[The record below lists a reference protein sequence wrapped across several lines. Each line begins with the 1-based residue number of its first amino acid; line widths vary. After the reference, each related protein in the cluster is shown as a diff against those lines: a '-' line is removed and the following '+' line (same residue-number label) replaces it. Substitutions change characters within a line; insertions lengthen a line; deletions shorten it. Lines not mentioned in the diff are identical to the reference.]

1 MRFVILSENAAKLQP
16 SRFSTAG
23 CGVRVEGPFVSRIR
37 RCATWLLIAAI
48 AVPPLPAQ
56 QAQPAQQK
64 LPSQAL
70 YRFKAES
77 ELVLVNIVARDKDGN
92 PVRNL
97 TKDDFTVL
105 EDGKPQKIQSFDLE
119 QADLTPVAAP
129 VQPVLAAPK
138 PNEPAPAVPEK
149 LDLRDRRLV
158 VLFFD
163 LSSMQPDDI
172 DRAVEAAQ
180 KFVNQ
185 QMTPSDLIGI
195 ISLGSSLVVNQDFT
209 ADRAQLDKVLA
220 ALSPTTGAGF
230 EAGTTG
236 DTEDTPDTGQDFTA
250 DDTEYNVFNTD
261 RRLEALQAVAES
273 LSRIEQKKSIVYFS
287 SGLDGTGAEN
297 QAQLRNAVNRA
308 IQGNVAIYPMDMRGL
323 QTVIPGGSATQASL
337 RGTGSY
343 SGRAQE
349 SAFNSQFSSQET
361 LSTLAEDTGGRAFL
375 DTNDFNS
382 VFKRV
387 EEDTATYYVLGYR
400 SSNPLR
406 DGRYRHITVKTR
418 IPGLKLEFR
427 HGYYAPR
434 DFLHSGHEDREQMLV
449 DELNS
454 DLPSTDLDV
463 YLSAAYFRTGDN
475 RFWIPVTL
483 VVPGSQIPF
492 IKGGD
497 KDKATLDIIGV
508 VRDELKRPVGNIR
521 DTVKLN
527 LDESQEVRRK
537 NVQYQTGFSLPSGL
551 YHLKFILRENQ
562 TGQVGSFETDI
573 TIPDM
578 KKSPLRVSSVLLAS
592 QIQPAPK
599 KKSENILVHDG
610 KEIIPNVTHV
620 FASNQQLYFY
630 YEVYEPKADKQN
642 IRLLTSIEFLRGKTK
657 VYETPVVEAKQ
668 LTAPNRKAAIFQ
680 LDVPASQLKPGYYT
694 CQVNVI
700 DDAAGTF
707 AFPRVA
713 LLVRNAATPTPS
725 PVPSSP
731 GGN

>member
-1 MRFVILSENAAKLQP
+1 MLNRFIAA
-16 SRFSTAG
+16 
-23 CGVRVEGPFVSRIR
+23 V
-37 RCATWLLIAAI
+37 LITAI
-48 AVPPLPAQ
+48 AVPPLLAQ
-56 QAQPAQQK
+56 QAKPAQQK
-64 LPSQAL
+64 LPSQTL

-77 ELVLVNIVARDKDGN
+77 ELVLVNVIARDKDGN

-97 TKDDFTVL
+97 TKDDFTVM
-105 EDGKPQKIQSFDLE
+105 EDGKPQKVQSFDLE
-119 QADLTPVAAP
+119 QTDLTPVATP
-129 VQPVLAAPK
+129 VQAVLAAPK
-138 PNEPAPAVPEK
+138 ANEPAPAALPEK

-172 DRAVEAAQ
+172 DRAVEAGQ

-185 QMTPSDLIGI
+185 QMTASDLVGV

-209 ADRAQLDKVLA
+209 SDRAQLDKVLA

-230 EAGTTG
+230 EAGSTG

-250 DDTEYNVFNTD
+250 DDSEYNVFNTD

-308 IQGNVAIYPMDMRGL
+308 IQSNVAIYPMDMRGL
-323 QTVIPGGSATQASL
+323 QAVIPGGSATQASL

-361 LSTLAEDTGGRAFL
+361 LVTLAEDTGGRAFL

-418 IPGLKLEFR
+418 VPGLKLEFR

-449 DELNS
+449 DELSS

-463 YLSAAYFRTGDN
+463 YLSAAYFRTSDN
-475 RFWIPVTL
+475 RFWVPVTL

-492 IKGGD
+492 VKGGD

-537 NVQYQTGFSLPSGL
+537 NVQYETGFSLPSGN
-551 YHLKFILRENQ
+551 YHLKFVLRENQ

-573 TIPDM
+573 NVPDM

-592 QIQPAPK
+592 QIQAAPK
-599 KKSENILVHDG
+599 KKTENILVHDG
-610 KEIIPNVTHV
+610 KEIVPNVTHV
-620 FASNQQLYFY
+620 FAANQQLYFY

-642 IRLLTSIEFLRGKTK
+642 IHLLTSIEFLRGKTK

-713 LLVRNAATPTPS
+713 LLVRNAPTPTATPNKA
-725 PVPSSP
+725 P
-731 GGN
+731 GD

>member
-1 MRFVILSENAAKLQP
+1 MMNHRTFHRKGRKTTQRKTLACLCVLC
-16 SRFSTAG
+16 G
-23 CGVRVEGPFVSRIR
+23 C
-37 RCATWLLIAAI
+37 LLIAAI
-48 AVPPLPAQ
+48 VARPLRAQ

-70 YRFKAES
+70 YQFKATTEV
-77 ELVLVNIVARDKDGN
+77 VLVNVIVRDKDGN

-119 QADLTPVAAP
+119 QTDMTQVAAP
-129 VQPVLAAPK
+129 EQAVLAAPK
-138 PNEPAPAVPEK
+138 PNAPASAPSGK
-149 LDLRDRRLV
+149 IDLRDRRLV

-163 LSSMQPDDI
+163 LSSMEPDDI
-172 DRAVEAAQ
+172 DRAVEAAR
-180 KFVNQ
+180 KYVDQ
-185 QMTPSDLIGI
+185 QMTASDMVGVL
-195 ISLGSSLVVNQDFT
+195 SLGNSLQVNQDFT
-209 ADRAQLDKVLA
+209 SDRAQLDKVLA

-230 EAGTTG
+230 ENGSTG

-250 DDTEYNVFNTD
+250 DDSEYNVFNTD

-273 LSRIEQKKSIVYFS
+273 MSRIEQKKSIIYFS

-297 QAQLRNAVNRA
+297 QAQLRNAVNGA
-308 IQGNVAIYPMDMRGL
+308 IKSNVAIYPMDMRGL
-323 QTVIPGGSATQASL
+323 QAVIPGGSATQASL

-349 SAFNSQFSSQET
+349 NAFNSQFSSQET
-361 LSTLAEDTGGRAFL
+361 LVTLAEDTGGRAFL

-382 VFKRV
+382 VFKKV
-387 EEDTATYYVLGYR
+387 QEDTSTYYVLGYH
-400 SSNPLR
+400 SNNPLR

-418 IPGLKLEFR
+418 APGVKLEFR

-434 DFLHSGHEDREQMLV
+434 DFLHSGKEDREQMLV

-454 DLPSTDLDV
+454 DLPSTDLNV
-463 YLSAAYFRTGDN
+463 YLSAAYFRTADN
-475 RFWIPVTL
+475 RFWVPVTL
-483 VVPGSQIPF
+483 VVPGSEIPF
-492 IKGGD
+492 VQGGD
-497 KDKATLDIIGV
+497 KDKATLDIMGV

-537 NVQYQTGFSLPSGL
+537 NVQYETGFSLPPGQ
-551 YHLKFILRENQ
+551 YHLKFVLRENQ
-562 TGQVGSFETDI
+562 TGQLGSFETDLV
-573 TIPDM
+573 IPDM
-578 KKSPLRVSSVLLAS
+578 KKSPLRFSSVLLAS
-592 QIQPAPK
+592 QIQAAPK
-599 KKSENILVHDG
+599 KKPENILVRDG
-610 KEIIPNVTHV
+610 KEIVPNVTHV
-620 FASNQQLYFY
+620 FAANQQLYFY
-630 YEVYEPKADKQN
+630 YEVYEPKEEKQN

-668 LTAPNRKAAIFQ
+668 LTAPSRKAAIFQ

-694 CQVNVI
+694 CQVNLI

-713 LLVRNAATPTPS
+713 LLVRSTPTQPPPAPS
-725 PVPSSP
+725 TPA
-731 GGN
+731 GK

>member
-1 MRFVILSENAAKLQP
+1 MKIDRYIAA
-16 SRFSTAG
+16 
-23 CGVRVEGPFVSRIR
+23 
-37 RCATWLLIAAI
+37 LLIAAM
-48 AVPPLPAQ
+48 AAPPLPAQ
-56 QAQPAQQK
+56 EAKPAQQK

-77 ELVLVNIVARDKDGN
+77 ELVLVNVVARDKDGN

-119 QADLTPVAAP
+119 QTDLTPVAAP

-138 PNEPAPAVPEK
+138 ANEPAPPVPEK

-172 DRAVEAAQ
+172 DRAVEAGQ

-185 QMTPSDLIGI
+185 QMTASDLIGI

-209 ADRAQLDKVLA
+209 SDRAQLDKVLA

-230 EAGTTG
+230 EAGSTG

-308 IQGNVAIYPMDMRGL
+308 IQSNVAIYPMDMRGL

-387 EEDTATYYVLGYR
+387 QEDTSTYYVLGYH
-400 SSNPLR
+400 SSNPQR

-418 IPGLKLEFR
+418 VPGLKLEFR
-427 HGYYAPR
+427 HGYYARR

-449 DELNS
+449 DELAS

-463 YLSAAYFRTGDN
+463 YLAAAYFRTGDN
-475 RFWIPVTL
+475 RFWVPVTV

-492 IKGGD
+492 VKGGD

-537 NVQYQTGFSLPSGL
+537 NVQYETGFSLPSGQ
-551 YHLKFILRENQ
+551 YHLKFVLRENQ

-573 TIPDM
+573 NIPDM
-578 KKSPLRVSSVLLAS
+578 QKAPIRVSSVLLAS
-592 QIQPAPK
+592 QIQAAPK
-599 KKSENILVHDG
+599 KKTENILVRDG
-610 KEIIPNVTHV
+610 REIVPNVTHV
-620 FASNQQLYFY
+620 FATNQQLYFY
-630 YEVYEPKADKQN
+630 YEVYEPKKDKQN

-668 LTAPNRKAAIFQ
+668 LTAPNRRAAIFQ

-700 DDAAGTF
+700 DDTAGTF

-713 LLVRNAATPTPS
+713 LLVRTAPAAAPA
-725 PVPSSP
+725 VPAKTT
-731 GGN
+731 GD

>member
-1 MRFVILSENAAKLQP
+1 MLNRLIAA
-16 SRFSTAG
+16 
-23 CGVRVEGPFVSRIR
+23 
-37 RCATWLLIAAI
+37 LLIAALT
-48 AVPPLPAQ
+48 APPLPAQ

-64 LPSQAL
+64 LPAQAL

-77 ELVLVNIVARDKDGN
+77 ELVLVNVIARDKNGN

-105 EDGKPQKIQSFDLE
+105 EDNKPQKVQSFDLE
-119 QADLTPVAAP
+119 QTDMTPVGAP
-129 VQPVLAAPK
+129 AQAVLAAPK
-138 PNEPAPAVPEK
+138 SAVASTAPAEK

-158 VLFFD
+158 VLFYD
-163 LSSMQPDDI
+163 LTSMEPDDI
-172 DRAVEAAQ
+172 DRAVEAGR
-180 KFVNQ
+180 KFVRE
-185 QMTPSDLIGI
+185 QMTAADMVGV

-209 ADRAQLDKVLA
+209 SDRDQLDKVLA
-220 ALSPTTGAGF
+220 ALSPTSGSGF
-230 EAGTTG
+230 EAGSTG
-236 DTEDTPDTGQDFTA
+236 DTENTPDTGQDFTA
-250 DDTEYNVFNTD
+250 DDSEYNVFNTD
-261 RRLEALQAVAES
+261 RRLEALQDVSDS
-273 LSRIEQKKSIVYFS
+273 LARVEQKKSIVYFS

-308 IQGNVAIYPMDMRGL
+308 IRGNVAIYPMDMRGL

-337 RGTGSY
+337 RGTGAY

-349 SAFNSQFSSQET
+349 SAFSSQFSSQET
-361 LSTLAEDTGGRAFL
+361 LTTLAEDTGGRAFL
-375 DTNDFNS
+375 DTNDFNA

-387 EEDTATYYVLGYR
+387 EEDTSTYYVLGYR
-400 SSNPLR
+400 SNNPLR

-418 IPGLKLEFR
+418 VPGLKLEFR

-434 DFLHSGHEDREQMLV
+434 DFAHAGHEDREQMLV

-463 YLSAAYFRTGDN
+463 FLAANYFRTAEN
-475 RFWIPVTL
+475 RYWVPVTL

-492 IKGGD
+492 VKGGD

-527 LDESQEVRRK
+527 LDESQQVRRK
-537 NVQYQTGFSLPSGL
+537 NVQYQTGFSLPSGQ
-551 YHLKFILRENQ
+551 YHLKFVLRENQ

-573 TIPDM
+573 LIPDL
-578 KKSPLRVSSVLLAS
+578 KKAPIKVSSVLLAS
-592 QIQPAPK
+592 QVQAAPK
-599 KKSENILVHDG
+599 HRTENILVRDG
-610 KEIIPNVTHV
+610 QEIVPNVTHV
-620 FASNQQLYFY
+620 FSANQQVYFY
-630 YEVYEPKADKQN
+630 YEVYDPKGEKQN
-642 IRLLTSIEFLRGKTK
+642 IHVLTSIEFLRGKKK

-668 LTAPNRKAAIFQ
+668 LTVPGRKAAIFQ
-680 LDVPASQLKPGYYT
+680 LDVPASQLNPGYYT

-700 DDAAGTF
+700 DDTAGTF

-713 LLVRNAATPTPS
+713 LLVRNAPKPPTPTVS
-725 PVPSSP
+725 T
-731 GGN
+731 GNGD